1 MNIAVIFAGGVGS
14 RMRSK
19 ERPKQF
25 LSMHG
30 KPIIIH
36 TLELFEN
43 HPDIDA
49 IVVSCVKDWISYFKE
64 LLVKYNIRKVKEVV
78 EGGATG
84 QDFHLQRSL
93 RSGARCGWRRCHC
106 PDS

>member
-43 HPDIDA
+43 NPDIDA
-49 IVVSCVKDWISYFKE
+49 IVV
-64 LLVKYNIRKVKEVV
+64 
-78 EGGATG
+78 
-84 QDFHLQRSL
+84 
-93 RSGARCGWRRCHC
+93 
-106 PDS
+106 

>member
-43 HPDIDA
+43 HPEIDA
-49 IVVSCVKDWISYFKE
+49 IVVSCVKDWIPYFKD
-64 LLVKYNIRKVKEVV
+64 LLEKYNIKKVKEVV
-78 EGGATG
+78 EGGATDKIPFTT
-84 QDFHLQRSL
+84 DFVPQNALQMVKNPL
-93 RSGARCGWRRCHC
+93 C
-106 PDS
+106 

>member
-25 LSMHG
+25 LNMHG

-43 HPDIDA
+43 HPEIDA
-49 IVVSCVKDWISYFKE
+49 IVVSCVKDWIPYFKD
-64 LLVKYNIRKVKEVV
+64 LLEKYNIKKVKEVV

-84 QDFHLQRSL
+84 QDSIYNDLQRTL
-93 RSGARCGWRRCHC
+93 CRRTRCKW
-106 PDS
+106 